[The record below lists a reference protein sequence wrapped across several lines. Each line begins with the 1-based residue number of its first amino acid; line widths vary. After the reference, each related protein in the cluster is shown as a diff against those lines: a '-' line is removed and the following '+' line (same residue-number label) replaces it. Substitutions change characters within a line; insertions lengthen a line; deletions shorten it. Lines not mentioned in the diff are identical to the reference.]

1 MAINIKFDVTNTP
14 ETPTLILATKN
25 GNKLGK
31 LVLKNLIIRDSFNN
45 PAEISFDTYKK
56 SYDKKKEV
64 WDNIENFKLVWCKEW
79 NKWFEIKV
87 DLNESN
93 YLKKSV
99 HCVQLGQAETSQIM
113 IFNTHINTEDD
124 IAREEYKEPT
134 IFWNPENPSASLLH
148 RLMEKAENYS
158 IVHVDATLKSLQR
171 TFEFDS
177 ISLYDALQEISEEIG
192 CIFIFNSNSND
203 DGNIQR
209 TISVY
214 DIEANCYS
222 CDYRGEFEKKCPK
235 CGSTNIK
242 ESYGKDT
249 SIFVTSDELA
259 DDILFTSDTDNMKNC
274 FKLEAGDDLMTAT
287 IRNCNPNGT
296 DYIWY
301 ISDSMRKDMSKE
313 LSEKLVSYDE
323 LQKHYQTEYVANIS
337 DSILKKYNDVVNKY
351 KKYDEELSEIPQKI
365 IGYPKLMETYY
376 NTIDLSHLLQSS
388 LMPSVEIS
396 DTNAKKQAALL
407 TRSNLSPVS
416 CQDVSKVSLQ
426 TANNLILSVAK
437 ILIDSRYKVKINT
450 SNLDNQLWTGNFSV
464 TNYSDDEDKATSDTI
479 TITLDDNYENFIRQK
494 IEKALKKGDTEDVSI
509 SGVFQKSYGDFCNE
523 LKKYSLD
530 CLSIFGNSCQ
540 ACIDILIEQGIADKQ
555 TWSGSDP
562 DLYEYLYMDYYRKSK
577 AIESE
582 IKIRQDEVNIIT
594 GSYDSD
600 GDIKI
605 YGIQIYIEEI
615 VNEIQ
620 NTLEFKEYLG
630 ENCWKEFCSFK
641 RESKYSNENYIS
653 DGLTNAEIF
662 ENALEFIETAKK
674 EIFKSAELQHNISTT
689 LKNLLIC
696 KKFEPILEQFE
707 VGNSIR
713 TRIED
718 KVYRL
723 RLLSYEID
731 FEDLENISVDFS
743 DVITPSN
750 DTVRAIKSSM
760 KAQSMTTTYS
770 SVKKK
775 ADQGAKGNKLLDN
788 WVEKGLDVTNTKII
802 SGADNQTQT
811 WDEHGMLFKK
821 YEPMLD
827 TFSDCQLKII
837 NSTMAITDDNWKTV
851 KTAVG
856 GYYYFDPKTN
866 ELKYAY
872 GINAETLVGKL
883 ILGEALGIYNSNNSM
898 TFDKDGLKI
907 SNGNNHFIVS
917 PSSDILLR
925 LSNSK
930 QDVLSISE
938 DGKLKIVADGIDID
952 MSNND
957 YINEIS
963 SRVEI
968 NKESISTEV
977 KRATKAEYDL
987 DGKITTESKNL
998 SSKIEQTA
1006 ESINAEVTRVEK
1018 KVTDVN
1024 NNLSSKIEETIKDA
1038 EDFKELVQGTFRDG
1052 IITQTESN
1060 SIKKYIK
1067 ELEKDK
1073 ESIEK
1078 QYKSIINSVK
1088 PDRGSGNNLS
1098 IKFNKDCETE
1108 VSSSGAKYDYLTL
1121 YYSKNDQIYK
1131 VLEKVS
1137 GKDIAG
1143 KTYVVPST
1151 DIYVYWYSDSSNS
1164 DYYGFSIDSMLRTT
1178 SSSTVSGT
1186 TSSLPDANII
1196 ETSSVA
1202 MISTSHPYEVRQ
1214 EKLWHYKVSEVT
1226 KQALESYL
1234 SSYLTAYNQL
1244 IEAINTAILDDSAT
1258 EEELN
1263 EINQK
1268 FGQYNTALAK
1278 IKAAIESVHTDIS
1291 SDAAAEAVE
1300 YARANLKVTADEIA
1314 AEVERATSAE
1324 EKLKGSIKVTSDDI
1338 TAEVSRAT
1346 KAEEELRGSIKVNA
1360 DAIKLKVT
1368 SKDVGSLIEQKA
1380 DSIRLKASKISWE
1393 STYSS
1398 MTESGALTCKNATI
1412 KGTIYSENGKDIVRL
1427 RNGRLD
1433 ICYNGVEIG
1442 LIGGNGLDGF
1452 SDKEGLNFDLEYTGD
1467 YMTWAAQSSP
1477 NSKYGMKWTYARSNF
1492 GNFTGD
1498 ALNAGCDIDMHYHK
1512 IQRAKFSKITAENG
1526 YNGWTGEIPIITRIV
1541 SNNDGSISWWESSIT
1556 VSNGIITSAPR

>member
-1 MAINIKFDVTNTP
+1 
-14 ETPTLILATKN
+14 
-25 GNKLGK
+25 
-31 LVLKNLIIRDSFNN
+31 
-45 PAEISFDTYKK
+45 
-56 SYDKKKEV
+56 
-64 WDNIENFKLVWCKEW
+64 
-79 NKWFEIKV
+79 
-87 DLNESN
+87 
-93 YLKKSV
+93 
-99 HCVQLGQAETSQIM
+99 
-113 IFNTHINTEDD
+113 
-124 IAREEYKEPT
+124 
-134 IFWNPENPSASLLH
+134 
-148 RLMEKAENYS
+148 
-158 IVHVDATLKSLQR
+158 
-171 TFEFDS
+171 
-177 ISLYDALQEISEEIG
+177 
-192 CIFIFNSNSND
+192 
-203 DGNIQR
+203 
-209 TISVY
+209 
-214 DIEANCYS
+214 
-222 CDYRGEFEKKCPK
+222 
-235 CGSTNIK
+235 
-242 ESYGKDT
+242 
-249 SIFVTSDELA
+249 
-259 DDILFTSDTDNMKNC
+259 
-274 FKLEAGDDLMTAT
+274 
-287 IRNCNPNGT
+287 
-296 DYIWY
+296 
-301 ISDSMRKDMSKE
+301 
-313 LSEKLVSYDE
+313 
-323 LQKHYQTEYVANIS
+323 
-337 DSILKKYNDVVNKY
+337 
-351 KKYDEELSEIPQKI
+351 
-365 IGYPKLMETYY
+365 
-376 NTIDLSHLLQSS
+376 
-388 LMPSVEIS
+388 
-396 DTNAKKQAALL
+396 
-407 TRSNLSPVS
+407 
-416 CQDVSKVSLQ
+416 
-426 TANNLILSVAK
+426 
-437 ILIDSRYKVKINT
+437 
-450 SNLDNQLWTGNFSV
+450 
-464 TNYSDDEDKATSDTI
+464 
-479 TITLDDNYENFIRQK
+479 
-494 IEKALKKGDTEDVSI
+494 
-509 SGVFQKSYGDFCNE
+509 
-523 LKKYSLD
+523 
-530 CLSIFGNSCQ
+530 
-540 ACIDILIEQGIADKQ
+540 
-555 TWSGSDP
+555 
-562 DLYEYLYMDYYRKSK
+562 
-577 AIESE
+577 
-582 IKIRQDEVNIIT
+582 
-594 GSYDSD
+594 
-600 GDIKI
+600 
-605 YGIQIYIEEI
+605 
-615 VNEIQ
+615 
-620 NTLEFKEYLG
+620 
-630 ENCWKEFCSFK
+630 
-641 RESKYSNENYIS
+641 
-653 DGLTNAEIF
+653 
-662 ENALEFIETAKK
+662 
-674 EIFKSAELQHNISTT
+674 
-689 LKNLLIC
+689 
-696 KKFEPILEQFE
+696 
-707 VGNSIR
+707 
-713 TRIED
+713 
-718 KVYRL
+718 
-723 RLLSYEID
+723 
-731 FEDLENISVDFS
+731 
-743 DVITPSN
+743 
-750 DTVRAIKSSM
+750 
-760 KAQSMTTTYS
+760 
-770 SVKKK
+770 
-775 ADQGAKGNKLLDN
+775 
-788 WVEKGLDVTNTKII
+788 
-802 SGADNQTQT
+802 
-811 WDEHGMLFKK
+811 MLFKK

-1108 VSSSGAKYDYLTL
+1108 VSSSGAKCDYLTL

-1178 SSSTVSGT
+1178 SSSTVSST

-1214 EKLWHYKVSEVT
+1214 EKLWHYKVPEVT